1 MPARRDDGREQA
13 GRASGSRVVSMRLI
27 LGVAAVALTAVAV
40 LGVGHVAERHSRA
53 TLSQEMEGRLLLE
66 ARNLALVAADALLA
80 EFPELTL
87 VPVVSEMQQGR
98 QDLAYVAVLDR
109 QGLVQGH
116 LDARRLDTPFTEL
129 AALTPVT
136 ARLPLAAQERLLGD
150 AEHLAAVVPVAL
162 SDGRSLG
169 TAVVGLR
176 RAYLEQQVTRERR
189 TLLALT
195 GVLAALA
202 SGLAFGLTTLLLRPL
217 SALRA
222 GLARIGRGDLDTP
235 VSVPGRTELSL
246 LAGAVNGMARQL
258 KASQEQLIEKER
270 LAHEMELARSV
281 QESLMPKADTAAGEF
296 TVTGLYQAA
305 AEVGGD
311 YWDVFRRRDGRL
323 GVAIADVAGKGLGG
337 CLVTSMLAVLLR
349 SLREEHD
356 SPAALLAAVEERL
369 LDSLRPGVFVT
380 LFYGLLDPDS
390 GRFTFA
396 SAAHSPLLVWRAG
409 AGELEW
415 HRTRGIPLGAVRGR
429 RGALA
434 ATLDDVVLDL
444 GPGDLLVQYTDGL
457 NEARDAALRQEFG
470 LERIGQLVRKAAPR
484 GAAAVRQELQSGLR
498 AWTGER
504 APDDDLTLLVVGR
517 QAAAPA
523 AGAGTGAGTG
533 ADADADWRRLLD
545 EFHGGPALTLPANL
559 GALDRLRPW
568 LDELPGLVG
577 AAAEACG
584 LAESSLYELCANV
597 IEHGQP
603 GGERTAI
610 EIRWRPAAPGGAAPP
625 AAAATATTE
634 DAAGEGGWFLVQD
647 RGKVYDLGGWR
658 PPDLADSAVRR
669 RGRGLGLQIVHAAM
683 RQVRYLPGTPAGNLT
698 LLRFAP
704 AADGAEHGQGMGR
717 EERRH
722 V

>member
-1 MPARRDDGREQA
+1 MRARRQDSREQA
-13 GRASGSRVVSMRLI
+13 GRPSGERVVSMRLI
-27 LGVAAVALTAVAV
+27 LGAAAVALMAVAV
-40 LGVGHVAERHSRA
+40 LGVGFVAERHARA
-53 TLSQEMEGRLLLE
+53 ALSQEMEGRLLLE
-66 ARNLALVAADALLA
+66 ARNLALVAADALLT

-87 VPVVSEMQQGR
+87 IPVVSEMQQGR
-98 QDLAYVAVLDR
+98 QDLAYVAVLDH

-129 AALTPVT
+129 AALAPVA
-136 ARLPLAAQERLLGD
+136 ARLPLANQERLLGD
-150 AEHLAAVVPVAL
+150 ADHLAAAVPVAL

-434 ATLDDVVLDL
+434 ASLDDIVLEL

-457 NEARDAALRQEFG
+457 NEARDAALQQEFG
-470 LERIGQLVRKAAPR
+470 LERIGQVVREAAPR
-484 GAAAVRQELQSGLR
+484 GAAAVRRELQSGLR

-517 QAAAPA
+517 EAAA
-523 AGAGTGAGTG
+523 
-533 ADADADWRRLLD
+533 ADADAGWRRLVD
-545 EFHGGPALTLPANL
+545 EFQGGPALTLPATM

-568 LDELPGLVG
+568 LDGLPGLAG

-597 IEHGQP
+597 IEHGRP
-603 GGERTAI
+603 RGEQAGI
-610 EIRWRPAAPGGAAPP
+610 EIRWRPAARGNAAPP
-625 AAAATATTE
+625 TVAAATAAD
-634 DAAGEGGWFLVQD
+634 DAAGGGGWFLVQE
-647 RGKVYDLGGWR
+647 RGEVYDLGGWR
-658 PPDLADSAVRR
+658 PPDLADPAVRR

-704 AADGAEHGQGMGR
+704 AEDGTELGEGMGR
-717 EERRH
+717 EEKRH

>member
-1 MPARRDDGREQA
+1 MPTRREDDREQA
-13 GRASGSRVVSMRLI
+13 GRPTGSRVVSMRLI
-27 LGVAAVALTAVAV
+27 LGAAAIALTAVAV
-40 LGVGHVAERHSRA
+40 LGVGYVAERHGRE

-66 ARNLALVAADALLA
+66 ARNLALVAADALLT

-98 QDLAYVAVLDR
+98 RDLAYVAVLDR

-136 ARLPLAAQERLLGD
+136 ARLPLAAQERLMGD

-162 SDGRSLG
+162 NDGRSLG

-217 SALRA
+217 SALRD

-235 VSVPGRTELSL
+235 LRVPGRTELSL
-246 LAGAVNGMARQL
+246 LADAVNGMARQL
-258 KASQEQLIEKER
+258 KASQAQRIEKER

-281 QESLMPKADTAAGEF
+281 QESLMPKADTVAGEY
-296 TVTGLYQAA
+296 TVAGLYQAA

-409 AGELEW
+409 PGELEW

-434 ATLDDVVLDL
+434 ASLDDVVLDL

-470 LERIGQLVRKAAPR
+470 LERIGQIVRKAAPR
-484 GAAAVRQELQSGLR
+484 GAAAVRQELQSELR

-517 QAAAPA
+517 QPAA
-523 AGAGTGAGTG
+523 AGAE
-533 ADADADWRRLLD
+533 ADWRRLLG
-545 EFHGGPALTLPANL
+545 EFQGGPALTLPATL
-559 GALDRLRPW
+559 SALDRLRPW
-568 LDELPGLVG
+568 LAALPGLAG
-577 AAAEACG
+577 AGAEACG
-584 LAESSLYELCANV
+584 LVESSLYELCANV

-603 GGERTAI
+603 RGEQAAI
-610 EIRWRPAAPGGAAPP
+610 EIRWRPAARGGAAPP
-625 AAAATATTE
+625 IVAAASAA
-634 DAAGEGGWFLVQD
+634 DAAAGGGWFLVQD
-647 RGKVYDLGGWR
+647 RGKVYDLAGWR
-658 PPDLADSAVRR
+658 PSDLADPAVRR

-704 AADGAEHGQGMGR
+704 AGDGAEHGEGTDR